1 MINQDIIAQDL
12 FYKIRGRF
20 PSLEMGDEK
29 GMPTFEATKG
39 RFFDFDA
46 IFEGVNLGK
55 VSINIKEPGR
65 LKIYFNR
72 NILENADDFVGKQW
86 FSFLKEMRRFAMKRI
101 MSLDT
106 RDISKS
112 NLDKKDFGYLA
123 NKGPIMSESAMFGTS
138 RTSYKPLE
146 NTKLIIIHTD
156 PVDESI
162 PGARS
167 RHIKSLFVQN
177 KDGERF
183 KYPFIHKL
191 GAECMLRHVA
201 NGGYPHDDIGKS
213 IVEMSKNIAHLAS
226 FKRYVSNHDLM
237 NNDTNHIVGRANE
250 TLQNLK
256 ETMRRL
262 TKQHHYEAFKESMSQ
277 MTPTIDEPIDEVTL
291 EDYKNKFTVK
301 SFQENI
307 ADVFPILHKI
317 MQETNELNLEDVVSE
332 TYQDEELDEN
342 IVVAPEDQFNEW
354 ASEVVDN
361 SLEMGVNEAN
371 LDNASNGP
379 VLKHISGNQFQLE
392 ADGQSYTVTAEVER
406 DGREYDDPVFWTDA
420 SITDSGGQR
429 VDNPVLEDEV
439 LEMLDNQF
447 SDLAFELQSDND
459 AGAGDMAY
467 DAYKDSQY
475 EGQGMHNELND
486 IRKMA
491 GLKQQEIT
499 DEGKFDAIGKVISK
513 VGDVAGKVATSVAL
527 NPVSRLAA
535 AGTALGGTA
544 AYQANKDKEPAK
556 EEPKSEPTKEEAG
569 DQTPDEKKAA
579 MEYMQSVARAIK
591 SGEVQP
597 EEVEQEFF
605 NTLPMMGVSDE
616 KTMAAWDR
624 ITGNG
629 PAPKRSAMSDKDI
642 DAELKGVNS
651 SDEEDDDSF
660 LAKLR
665 GQAKSGSIKADNT
678 GFGAENEDKE
688 DMERKDGD
696 KLVEKTSS
704 KEIAQFIMGF
714 YDRETGK
721 FPLGETGVQVKVEK
735 EFGEKAGKLAQQ
747 LIQKL
752 SHQHHS
758 HQAFE
763 DLRRLSGLPQLT
775 EAKKKKGDGNLAN
788 NAKPYD
794 KVTQGDV
801 VAGRLGKDEKGGKA
815 TKEGTELDDIKA
827 LSGIKEAKGK
837 CCCEEK
843 GEDKCPVHG
852 KVEEA
857 KEEKCNHTP
866 KGTKCPVHGVNECMG
881 KEWPTTESK
890 KGTGDV
896 GKPNTGKNKGF
907 AGVVANA
914 KKSGY
919 SDKVADK
926 IAGKVKKDIMAK
938 K

>member
-29 GMPTFEATKG
+29 GMPTFESTKG

-213 IVEMSKNIAHLAS
+213 IVEMSKDIAHLAS

-250 TLQNLK
+250 ALQNLK

-277 MTPTIDEPIDEVTL
+277 MTPTINEPIDEVTL

-317 MQETNELNLEDVVSE
+317 MQETSELNLEDVVSE

-342 IVVAPEDQFNEW
+342 IVVSPEDQFNEW
-354 ASEVVDN
+354 ASEVVEN
-361 SLEMGVNEAN
+361 SLDMGVNEAN

-379 VLKHISGNQFQLE
+379 MLKHISGNQFQLE
-392 ADGQSYTVTAEVER
+392 ADGQTYTVTAEVER
-406 DGREYDDPVFWTDA
+406 DGREYDDPVYWTDA
-420 SITDSGGQR
+420 SITDSGGQK

-447 SDLAFELQSDND
+447 ADLAFELQSDND

-499 DEGKFDAIGKVISK
+499 DEARDNMMFKQAQRNH
-513 VGDVAGKVATSVAL
+513 AGARDPRT
-527 NPVSRLAA
+527 PE
-535 AGTALGGTA
+535 
-544 AYQANKDKEPAK
+544 QPPA
-556 EEPKSEPTKEEAG
+556 PLPITPPPTTDQPTKEEAG
-569 DQTPDEKKAA
+569 DQTPEEKKAA
-579 MEYMQSVARAIK
+579 IEYMQSVARGIK
-591 SGEVQP
+591 SGEMQAGD
-597 EEVEQEFF
+597 VEQEFF

-616 KTMAAWDR
+616 KVMAAWDR
-624 ITGNG
+624 ITGNT

-642 DAELKGVNS
+642 DAELKGVNGG
-651 SDEEDDDSF
+651 EEDDDASF

-665 GQAKSGSIKADNT
+665 SQAKGGSIKADNT
-678 GFGAENEDKE
+678 GFGSENEDKE
-688 DMERKDGD
+688 DLERNSGD
-696 KLVEKTSS
+696 KLVEKSSS
-704 KEIAQFIMGF
+704 KEIAEFIMGF

-752 SHQHHS
+752 SHQR
-758 HQAFE
+758 QGQDAFE
-763 DLRRLSGLPQLT
+763 DLRRLSGLPQLV
-775 EAKKKKGDGNLAN
+775 EAKSKKAKRDWDEDGKIETGEEEHAGSVDKAIKAN
-788 NAKPYD
+788 
-794 KVTQGDV
+794 
-801 VAGRLGKDEKGGKA
+801 KA
-815 TKEGTELDDIKA
+815 TKEGVELDDIKA

-843 GEDKCPVHG
+843 GEEKCPVHG

-857 KEEKCNHTP
+857 KDDKKCNHTP
-866 KGTKCPVHGVNECMG
+866 KGKKCPVHGVNECMG
-881 KEWPTTESK
+881 KVIS
-890 KGTGDV
+890 
-896 GKPNTGKNKGF
+896 
-907 AGVVANA
+907 
-914 KKSGY
+914 
-919 SDKVADK
+919 
-926 IAGKVKKDIMAK
+926 I
-938 K
+938 

>member
-101 MSLDT
+101 MSLDA

-138 RTSYKPLE
+138 RTSYKPLD
-146 NTKLIIIHTD
+146 NTKLIIIHTN

-201 NGGYPHDDIGKS
+201 NGGYPHDDIGMS
-213 IVEMSKNIAHLAS
+213 LVEMSKQIAHLSS

-237 NNDTNHIVGRANE
+237 NSDTNHIVGRANE

-262 TKQHHYEAFKESMSQ
+262 TKQHHYEAYKESMSQ
-277 MTPTIDEPIDEVTL
+277 MSPTIDTPIDEVTL

-332 TYQDEELDEN
+332 TFQDEDLDEN
-342 IVVAPEDQFNEW
+342 IVVSPDDQFNEW
-354 ASEVVDN
+354 ASEVVEN
-361 SLEMGVNEAN
+361 SLDMGVNEAN

-379 VLKHISGNQFQLE
+379 MLKHISGNQFQLE
-392 ADGQSYTVTAEVER
+392 ADGQAYTVTAETER
-406 DGREYDDPVFWTDA
+406 DGREYDDPVYWTDA
-420 SITDSGGQR
+420 SITDSGGQK

-447 SDLAFELQSDND
+447 ADLAFELQSDND

-499 DEGKFDAIGKVISK
+499 DEGKLDAAGKVLGK
-513 VGDVAGKVATSVAL
+513 LGDMAGKVATSVAL
-527 NPVSRLAA
+527 NPASRVAA

-544 AYQANKDKEPAK
+544 VYQNNKTDAEKASDKASWDKAGTMKLPQDK
-556 EEPKSEPTKEEAG
+556 PEPTKEEMG
-569 DQTPDEKKAA
+569 DQTPEEKKAA
-579 MEYMQSVARAIK
+579 IEYMQTVARAIK
-591 SGEVQP
+591 SGEMQASD
-597 EEVEQEFF
+597 VEQEFF
-605 NTLPMMGVSDE
+605 DTLPMMGVSDE
-616 KTMAAWDR
+616 KVMAAWDR
-624 ITGNG
+624 ITGNTT
-629 PAPKRSAMSDKDI
+629 APKRSAMSDKDI

-651 SDEEDDDSF
+651 GEEDDDASF

-665 GQAKSGSIKADNT
+665 SQAKGGSIKSDDT
-678 GFGAENEDKE
+678 GFGAEREGRE
-688 DMERKDGD
+688 DMERTDGD

-714 YDRETGK
+714 YDKETGK

-735 EFGEKAGKLAQQ
+735 EFGEEAGQLAQQ

-752 SHQHHS
+752 SHQRHS
-758 HQAFE
+758 QEAYE
-763 DLRRLSGLPQLT
+763 DLRRLSGLPQLV

-837 CCCEEK
+837 CCCETK

-857 KEEKCNHTP
+857 KEEKKCNHTP
-866 KGTKCPVHGVNECMG
+866 KGKKCPVHGVNECMG
-881 KEWPTTESK
+881 K
-890 KGTGDV
+890 
-896 GKPNTGKNKGF
+896 
-907 AGVVANA
+907 
-914 KKSGY
+914 
-919 SDKVADK
+919 
-926 IAGKVKKDIMAK
+926 
-938 K
+938 

>member
-101 MSLDT
+101 MSLDA

-138 RTSYKPLE
+138 RTSYKPLD

-156 PVDESI
+156 PVDETI

-201 NGGYPHDDIGKS
+201 NGGYPHDDIGMS
-213 IVEMSKNIAHLAS
+213 LVEMSKQIAHLSS

-262 TKQHHYEAFKESMSQ
+262 TKQHHYEAYKTSRSQ
-277 MTPTIDEPIDEVTL
+277 MSPTIDAPIDEVTL

-342 IVVAPEDQFNEW
+342 IVASPDDQFNEW
-354 ASEVVDN
+354 ASEVVEN
-361 SLEMGVNEAN
+361 SLDMGVNEAN

-379 VLKHISGNQFQLE
+379 MLKHISGNQFQLE
-392 ADGQSYTVTAEVER
+392 ADGQAYTVTAKVER
-406 DGREYDDPVFWTDA
+406 DGREYDDPVYWTDA
-420 SITDSGGQR
+420 SITDSGGQK

-447 SDLAFELQSDND
+447 ADLAFELQSDND
-459 AGAGDMAY
+459 ADAGDMAY

-499 DEGKFDAIGKVISK
+499 DESKLDAAGRIVGK
-513 VGDVAGKVATSVAL
+513 VGDIAGKVASSVAL
-527 NPVSRLAA
+527 NPVSRVAA

-544 AYQANKDKEPAK
+544 VYQANKEKDSAVKQDEPTK
-556 EEPKSEPTKEEAG
+556 TEPTKEEMG
-569 DQTPDEKKAA
+569 DQTPEEKKAA
-579 MEYMQSVARAIK
+579 IEYMQTVARGIK
-591 SGEVQP
+591 SGEMQAGD
-597 EEVEQEFF
+597 VEQEFF
-605 NTLPMMGVSDE
+605 DTLPMMGVSDE
-616 KTMAAWDR
+616 KVMAAWDR
-624 ITGNG
+624 ITGNT

-642 DAELKGVNS
+642 DAELTGMKNS
-651 SDEEDDDSF
+651 EEDDDASF
-660 LAKLR
+660 LNKLR
-665 GQAKSGSIKADNT
+665 SQAKSGSIKSDDT
-678 GFGAENEDKE
+678 GFGAERE
-688 DMERKDGD
+688 DMERNGGD
-696 KLVEKTSS
+696 KLVEKS
-704 KEIAQFIMGF
+704 KNPIKQFIDGF
-714 YDRETGK
+714 HDIETNL
-721 FPLGETGVQVKVEK
+721 FPLGEEGVLTKALK
-735 EFGEKAGKLAQQ
+735 EFKIEDGSKEAEAIEAYIKSKNTGHADGE
-747 LIQKL
+747 
-752 SHQHHS
+752 HDMDHS
-758 HQAFE
+758 ELQAFE
-763 DLRRLSGLPQLT
+763 DLRRLSGLPQLV
-775 EAKKKKGDGNLAN
+775 EAKKKGDGNLAN

-837 CCCEEK
+837 CCCETK

-857 KEEKCNHTP
+857 KEEKKCNHTP
-866 KGTKCPVHGVNECMG
+866 KGKKCPVHGVNECMG
-881 KEWPTTESK
+881 K
-890 KGTGDV
+890 
-896 GKPNTGKNKGF
+896 
-907 AGVVANA
+907 
-914 KKSGY
+914 
-919 SDKVADK
+919 
-926 IAGKVKKDIMAK
+926 
-938 K
+938 